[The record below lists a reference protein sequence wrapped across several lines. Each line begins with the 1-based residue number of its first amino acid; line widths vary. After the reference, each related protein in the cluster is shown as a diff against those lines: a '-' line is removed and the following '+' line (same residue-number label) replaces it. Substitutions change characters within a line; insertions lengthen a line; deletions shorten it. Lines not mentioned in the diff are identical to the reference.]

1 MNCNQA
7 NEINIAGFLQ
17 SAGITPETA
26 KGNSF
31 MYCSPFRNE
40 KTASF
45 KVDRVKNVWFD
56 FGTGTGGRL
65 VDLVCQLYRVNV
77 AGALLIL
84 SGAAIPEQSFSFQ
97 QQNDFANEPQAEIK
111 HIQPIQNKALTQYL
125 AGRKINPELA
135 AKYCCEI
142 YYNTYD
148 GQVKSY
154 FAIGFKNDA
163 GGYELRN
170 GIKTLKYPK
179 GFKGAISPKDITTIP
194 GANQTAVN
202 VFEGFLDFLS
212 ALTYFRI
219 EQPNCST
226 IVLNGVGLVDRL
238 LQVLPNYSKINLYLD
253 NDSTGSKTAKLI
265 QKNRPDAVNRSN
277 RLYPDHKDFN
287 EFLKS
292 IKTTIPR

>member
-17 SAGITPETA
+17 SAGITPETM
-26 KGNSF
+26 KGTSF
-31 MYCSPFRNE
+31 LYCSPFRNE

-65 VDLVCQLYRVNV
+65 VDLVCKMYQVDV

-97 QQNDFANEPQAEIK
+97 QQNEFTEESRGEIK
-111 HIQPIQNKALTQYL
+111 HIQPIQNKALIQYL
-125 AGRKINPELA
+125 ADRKINPELA
-135 AKYCCEI
+135 VKYCDEV
-142 YYNTYD
+142 YYNAYA

-154 FAIGFKNDA
+154 FAIGFRNDA

-202 VFEGFLDFLS
+202 VFEGFMDFLS
-212 ALTYFRI
+212 ALTFFQI
-219 EQPNCST
+219 EQANCNT
-226 IVLNGVGLVDRL
+226 IILNGIGLVDRL
-238 LQVLPNYSKINLYLD
+238 LQVLPDYSKINLYLD
-253 NDSTGSKTAKLI
+253 NDSSGSKTTKLI
-265 QKNRPDAVNRSN
+265 QEYRPDAVNRAN
-277 RLYPDHKDFN
+277 RIYPDHKDFN
-287 EFLKS
+287 EFLLS
-292 IKTTIPR
+292 VKTTIPR

>member
-17 SAGITPETA
+17 SIGIAPKTA
-26 KGNSF
+26 HGNSF

-65 VDLVCQLYRVNV
+65 VDLVCQLYRVDV

-84 SGAAIPEQSFSFQ
+84 SGAVIPEQSFSFQ
-97 QQNDFANEPQAEIK
+97 QQNDFADEPKTEIK
-111 HIQPIQNKALTQYL
+111 HIQPIQNKALIQYL
-125 AGRKINPELA
+125 TGREIEPDLA
-135 AKYCCEI
+135 AKYCDEI
-142 YYNTYD
+142 YYNTYT
-148 GQVKSY
+148 GQVKPY
-154 FAIGFKNDA
+154 FAIGFKNDT

-202 VFEGFLDFLS
+202 VFEGFIDFLS
-212 ALTYFRI
+212 ALTYF
-219 EQPNCST
+219 ETQQANYST

-253 NDSTGSKTAKLI
+253 NDSSGSKTARLI
-265 QKNRPDAVNRSN
+265 QEYRPDAVNRSI
-277 RLYPDHKDFN
+277 RLYPDCKDFN
-287 EFLKS
+287 EFLIS